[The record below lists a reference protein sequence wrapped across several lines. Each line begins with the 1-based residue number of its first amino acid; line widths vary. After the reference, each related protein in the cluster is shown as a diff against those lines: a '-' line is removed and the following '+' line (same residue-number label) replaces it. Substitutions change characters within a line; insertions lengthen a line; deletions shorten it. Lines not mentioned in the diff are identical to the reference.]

1 MGEGGGEQ
9 GGLLGVGGG
18 ERLGLEGEG
27 GGYDEREEGG
37 RWLV

>member
-9 GGLLGVGGG
+9 GGLLEVGGG